1 MDRRDSKMHKI
12 LPATL
17 LCLALSPALA
27 ADAPGNTTVAQNSPA
42 QTDGIVHASLMVPAG
57 PASPAAKAQTPTLH
71 APAAPEPKGERDHGA
86 GAGGMLLAAIALMLG
101 IVLRRWG
108 TGQQ

>member
-12 LPATL
+12 LSATL

-27 ADAPGNTTVAQNSPA
+27 ADAPGGTAVAQAGNA
-42 QTDGIVHASLMVPAG
+42 ATDGIVRTSLVVPPG
-57 PASPAAKAQTPTLH
+57 PTSPGAHKAQASSLNT
-71 APAAPEPKGERDHGA
+71 PAAPEPKDEHGA